1 MVESRRCRSATDTT
15 RPCAPPSSPT
25 RWSITHDPYTLGAG
39 STNVYVDL
47 GAERVIAAERGSDRI
62 AVEVKSFLGRSSAA
76 DIEQALG
83 QYLIYR
89 GLLAR
94 QEPERTLFLA
104 VPQEAWEGVWSSVMG
119 RVALEDYRVK
129 VLVFN
134 IEEGSIER
142 WHA

>member
-1 MVESRRCRSATDTT
+1 MPQRDRYHVIVHDALVADG
-15 RPCAPPSSPT
+15 
-25 RWSITHDPYTLGAG
+25 WSITHDPYTLGAG

-47 GAERVIAAERGSDRI
+47 GAERVIAAERGSERI

-83 QYLIYR
+83 QYLLYR

-104 VPQEAWEGVWSSVMG
+104 VPHEAWEGVWSSVLG
-119 RVALEDYRVK
+119 RVALDDYRVK

-134 IEEGSIER
+134 IEEGTIER
-142 WHA
+142 WHS